1 MINLAN
7 RMNRLGTETAFE
19 VLAKAKK
26 LEAEGKSIIHLQI
39 GEPDFNTPSNITEA
53 GKKALDDGYTGY
65 NPSAGYDELKEQ
77 IKIYSKNIRSYE
89 FDKDQVVIT
98 SGGKPIMFYTMLA
111 LINPGD
117 EVLYPNPGFPIYE
130 SMINFVGGKAVPLKL
145 EEKLGYNFDIDK
157 VESLINENT
166 KLIILNSPNNP
177 CGSVIDA
184 KSMSKLANILE
195 NKNITILS
203 DEIYS
208 QFLYEGSHSSI
219 SNHKNLSSKTIILD
233 GFSKSYSMTGWRIG
247 YGIFPK
253 ELVDPITKLVTN
265 SNSCTASFT
274 QIAAIEALKGS
285 QESVNKMV
293 NEFKSRR
300 DLIVD
305 GLNNI
310 KNISCPKPSG
320 AFYVFPNITKTGLSS
335 ESFANRLLEENGVA
349 TLSGESFGEEGK
361 GYIRISFANSKDNI
375 SEALNR
381 IEDFVNKL

>member
-1 MINLAN
+1 MINLAE
-7 RMNRLGTETAFE
+7 RMQRLGTETAFE

-26 LEAEGKSIIHLQI
+26 LESQGKHIIHLQI
-39 GEPDFNTPSNITEA
+39 GEPDFNTPENIINA
-53 GKKALDDGYTGY
+53 GKQALDNGYTGY
-65 NPSAGYDELKEQ
+65 NPSAGYDELKNE
-77 IKIYSKNIRSYE
+77 IKKYSKNIRSLE

-130 SMINFVGGKAVPLKL
+130 SMINFVGGKPVPLKL
-145 EEKLGYNFDIDK
+145 EEKLGYNFDINK
-157 VESLINENT
+157 LESLINHKT

-177 CGSVIDA
+177 CGSAINA
-184 KSMSKLANILE
+184 KEMEKIADILE
-195 NKNITILS
+195 DKNITILS

-219 SNHKNLSSKTIILD
+219 SNHKDLASKTIILD

-253 ELVDPITKLVTN
+253 ELIDPITKLITN

-274 QIAAIEALKGS
+274 QMAAIEALSGS
-285 QESVNKMV
+285 QKSVHNMV
-293 NEFKSRR
+293 KEFKKRR

-305 GLNNI
+305 GLNSI
-310 KNISCPKPSG
+310 KNISCPTPSG
-320 AFYVFPNITKTGLSS
+320 AFYVFPNITSTNLSS
-335 ESFANRLLEENGVA
+335 EIFASRLLDESGVA
-349 TLSGESFGEEGK
+349 TLSGESFGKEGK
-361 GYIRISFANSKDNI
+361 GYIRISFANSTENI

>member
-1 MINLAN
+1 MINLAE
-7 RMNRLGTETAFE
+7 RMQRLGTETAFE

-26 LEAEGKSIIHLQI
+26 LESQGKHIIHLQI
-39 GEPDFNTPSNITEA
+39 GEPDFNTPENIINA
-53 GKKALDDGYTGY
+53 GKQALDNGYTGY
-65 NPSAGYDELKEQ
+65 NPSAGYDELKNE
-77 IKIYSKNIRSYE
+77 IKKYSKNIRSLE

-130 SMINFVGGKAVPLKL
+130 SMINFVGGKPVPLKL
-145 EEKLGYNFDIDK
+145 EEKLGYNFDINK
-157 VESLINENT
+157 LESLINHKT

-177 CGSVIDA
+177 CGSAINA
-184 KSMSKLANILE
+184 KEMEKIADILE

-219 SNHKNLSSKTIILD
+219 SNHKDLASKTIILD

-253 ELVDPITKLVTN
+253 ELIDPITKLITN

-274 QIAAIEALKGS
+274 QMAAIEALSGS
-285 QESVNKMV
+285 QKSVHNMV
-293 NEFKSRR
+293 KEFKKRR

-305 GLNNI
+305 GLNSI
-310 KNISCPKPSG
+310 KNISCPTPSG
-320 AFYVFPNITKTGLSS
+320 AFYVFPNITSTNLSS
-335 ESFANRLLEENGVA
+335 EIFASRLLDESGVA
-349 TLSGESFGEEGK
+349 TLSGESFGKEGK
-361 GYIRISFANSKDNI
+361 GYIRISFANSTENI

>member
-26 LEAEGKSIIHLQI
+26 LESEGKNIIHLQI

-77 IKIYSKNIRSYE
+77 IKIYSNNIRSYD
-89 FDKDQVVIT
+89 FDKDQVIIT
-98 SGGKPIMFYTMLA
+98 SGAKPIMFYTMLA

-145 EEKLGYNFDIDK
+145 EEKLGYSFDINK